1 MIAAFVASDERVRSP
16 NRAAAACK
24 TCCERE
30 EEGGFRWRPRSM
42 SRTSAY
48 SEVEEGWVV
57 VVVVV
62 VVVAG
67 VAASATAAAAVAS
80 VVVADDVVAVAVA
93 VVVEVAGVVVAAAV
107 VVAVVDIVVTMF
119 AGDSCK
125 NTAARTTRTAT
136 RIAPTQYA

>member
-62 VVVAG
+62 VVVG
-67 VAASATAAAAVAS
+67 AAAVAS
-80 VVVADDVVAVAVA
+80 VVVADDVVVVVVAVA

-119 AGDSCK
+119 ADDSCK